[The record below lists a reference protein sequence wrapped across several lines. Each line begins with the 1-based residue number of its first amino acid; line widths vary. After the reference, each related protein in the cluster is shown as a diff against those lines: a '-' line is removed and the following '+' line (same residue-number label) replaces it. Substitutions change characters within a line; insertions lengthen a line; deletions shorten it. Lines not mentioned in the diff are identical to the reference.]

1 MKKSNSKKDVKSVK
15 IVTASLDKEVTV
27 NREACTRQ
35 AICKQA
41 NKTTIDKRLSDCRVS
56 HVMSANNFTVN
67 SQAQLIDL
75 IVRSANS
82 VLSVNEIAKQVILH
96 KDCIAVFKREVDF
109 VTVLKRVKRHC
120 MIYDNMQARV
130 IKRNSYTL

>member
-1 MKKSNSKKDVKSVK
+1 MKKANSKKDVKSVK
-15 IVTASLDKEVTV
+15 IASSSLDNSVTI
-27 NREACTRQ
+27 NREAACRQ

-41 NKTTIDKRLSDCRVS
+41 NKTAIDKRLSDCRVS
-56 HVMSANNFTVN
+56 HVMSASNFTVN

-82 VLSVNEIAKQVILH
+82 VLSDNEIAKQVILH

-109 VTVLKRVKRHC
+109 VTVLKRVRRHC
-120 MIYDNMQARV
+120 MIYDNMQARI
-130 IKRNSYTL
+130 IKRNSYQL